1 MSNPNVTIDRQKYV
15 GGSDLPNILGFNAT
29 KYNKS
34 VFEFAK
40 EKAGIIPA
48 TFKGNEYTRYG
59 QLMEPIIRDYINSK
73 YGCNYR
79 ESTIIDK
86 ERGYRG
92 NTDGIDENAEIPL
105 IEIKTFGN
113 ELDDE
118 YYDPQCQFYEETFKQ
133 PACRLVGYRR
143 PVDFYTGV
151 DYELEH
157 DDSYFNLEFDEN
169 RIVEVIIY
177 RNSDEWNG
185 IEKVILRFKHSVEAL
200 KENPNMTEDEFNQ
213 IFYGADVI
221 SVSNKIVELEEKVT
235 NAKLLEEELKKQK
248 EKLYKLFDEKNI
260 ISFETDNVKF
270 TKVAPTTYERVSID
284 TVNLQKDYKNI
295 YDKYKIVKSVNKKGY
310 ILITTKKEDK

>member
-1 MSNPNVTIDRQKYV
+1 MSNPNVTIDRQKYI
-15 GGSDLPNILGFNAT
+15 GGSDLPNILGLNLV
-29 KYNKS
+29 KYGKS

-40 EKAGIIPA
+40 EKAGIIPT

-79 ESTIIDK
+79 ESTVIDK

-157 DDSYFNLEFDEN
+157 DDSCFNLEFDEN

-177 RNSDEWNG
+177 RNSDEWNS
-185 IEKVILRFKHSVEAL
+185 IEKVVLRFKHSVEAL

-221 SVSNKIVELEEKVT
+221 SVSNKVVELEEKVT
-235 NAKLLEEELKKQK
+235 NAKLLEEELKRQK

-284 TVNLQKDYKNI
+284 TVNLQKDYKDI

-310 ILITTKKEDK
+310 ILITTKKGR